1 MKILKFG
8 GKSLANGEGLQ
19 KVVQTIAQKYFNN
32 EPIAVV
38 VSARGNAT
46 DELVILLKKAQANI
60 NFQADFE
67 QFKKTIHPRHFPGTR
82 FFDRREKRRLSLE
95 KRVWVLCRTDDD
107 ERERRG

>member
-19 KVVQTIAQKYFNN
+19 KVIQTIAQKYFNN

-46 DELVILLKKAQANI
+46 DELVILLKKRKLTSI
-60 NFQADFE
+60 
-67 QFKKTIHPRHFPGTR
+67 FKPI
-82 FFDRREKRRLSLE
+82 LSNS
-95 KRVWVLCRTDDD
+95 KNTNWKA
-107 ERERRG
+107 

>member
-19 KVVQTIAQKYFNN
+19 KVIQTIAQKYFNN

-46 DELVILLKKAQANI
+46 DELVILLKKLKPTSI
-60 NFQADFE
+60 
-67 QFKKTIHPRHFPGTR
+67 FKQI
-82 FFDRREKRRLSLE
+82 LSNS
-95 KRVWVLCRTDDD
+95 KNTNWKD
-107 ERERRG
+107 